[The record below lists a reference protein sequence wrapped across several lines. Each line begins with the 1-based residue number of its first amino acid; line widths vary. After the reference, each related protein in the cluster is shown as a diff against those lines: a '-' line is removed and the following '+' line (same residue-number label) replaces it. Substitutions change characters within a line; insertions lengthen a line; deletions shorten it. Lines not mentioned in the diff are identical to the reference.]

1 MSKQKKALLIPGD
14 FPPEVSGIA
23 TYFHEIW
30 KFYDP
35 ADNIILAAKYRNYRK
50 FDKESQLN
58 TIRIDIPTGNSI
70 IHKVLKSIFY
80 TIKVLLLNR
89 KHNIQVIH
97 CGQVLS
103 SGVTGWIM
111 KKLFNI
117 PYIIYVYGS
126 ETYRFGN
133 NKYLLK
139 LIEEFLMKADKII
152 PNSQFTM
159 EEFMAL
165 DIPEEKFQIITP
177 GVDTERFQ
185 PSTPNF
191 DLVNK
196 YQLQKKKVLLTV
208 ARLDERKGHDKVIEA
223 IARLKKEIPNIV
235 YLIVGKGRE
244 LKRLKAL
251 VRKYKIKENIRF
263 CGYVPDEDLSKYY
276 NCCDLFILL
285 NRQTSDDEQLAGDYE
300 GFGIVFLEAS
310 ACGKPVIAG
319 NFGGIRDAVED
330 DKSGYIID
338 GNDMTIITTT
348 IKKLLLNDFNK
359 IQLGKYGR
367 ERVVEFFAWKKISK
381 ELNTISNSIIQEY
394 HERS

>member
-1 MSKQKKALLIPGD
+1 
-14 FPPEVSGIA
+14 
-23 TYFHEIW
+23 
-30 KFYDP
+30 
-35 ADNIILAAKYRNYRK
+35 
-50 FDKESQLN
+50 
-58 TIRIDIPTGNSI
+58 
-70 IHKVLKSIFY
+70 
-80 TIKVLLLNR
+80 
-89 KHNIQVIH
+89 
-97 CGQVLS
+97 
-103 SGVTGWIM
+103 M

-196 YQLQKKKVLLTV
+196 YQLQNKKVLLTV

>member
-185 PSTPNF
+185 PNTPDF
-191 DLVNK
+191 DLVDK
-196 YQLQKKKVLLTV
+196 YQLQNKKVLLTV

-251 VRKYKIKENIRF
+251 VRKYKIKENVRF
-263 CGYVPDEDLSKYY
+263 CGFVPDEDLPKYY

-367 ERVVEFFAWKKISK
+367 ERVVEYFTWKKISE